1 MGKNKSIQ
9 SYKGF
14 DKNMQ
19 CRGFQFEEGM
29 EYKHDGPV
37 VACESG
43 FHACENP
50 LDVLFYYPPTN
61 GNRYA
66 ETEQSGKLS
75 HHEQDSKLASE
86 RIKIKAEINLTSII
100 SAAVNFVCEK
110 TKSIQESNAA
120 TTGNRANAATT
131 GNRANAAT
139 TGNRANAATTGNRA
153 NAATTGEYANA
164 ATTGYRANAATTG
177 EGSNAATTG
186 NDANAATTGNRANAA
201 TTGNR
206 ANAAT
211 TGNRA
216 NAATTGEGSNAAT
229 TGEESISAGLGIENA
244 AKGVIG
250 NWLVLAEWYYD
261 DNKWHIKSVKSS
273 IVDGKKIKADTFY
286 TLKNGKFVEAKS

>member
-120 TTGNRANAATT
+120 TTGKGSNAATTGKGSNAATTGYRANAATTGYRANAATTGYRANAATT
-131 GNRANAAT
+131 GNY
-139 TGNRANAATTGNRA
+139 A

-164 ATTGYRANAATTG
+164 ATTGEGSNAATTGKGSNAATTGYRANAATTG
-177 EGSNAATTG
+177 NY
-186 NDANAATTGNRANAA
+186 ANAATTGYRAKPL
-201 TTGNR
+201 
-206 ANAAT
+206 
-211 TGNRA
+211 
-216 NAATTGEGSNAAT
+216 S
-229 TGEESISAGLGIENA
+229 
-244 AKGVIG
+244 
-250 NWLVLAEWYYD
+250 
-261 DNKWHIKSVKSS
+261 
-273 IVDGKKIKADTFY
+273 
-286 TLKNGKFVEAKS
+286 

>member
-120 TTGNRANAATT
+120 TTGK
-131 GNRANAAT
+131 
-139 TGNRANAATTGNRA
+139 
-153 NAATTGEYANA
+153 
-164 ATTGYRANAATTG
+164 
-177 EGSNAATTG
+177 
-186 NDANAATTGNRANAA
+186 
-201 TTGNR
+201 
-206 ANAAT
+206 
-211 TGNRA
+211 
-216 NAATTGEGSNAAT
+216 GSNAAT